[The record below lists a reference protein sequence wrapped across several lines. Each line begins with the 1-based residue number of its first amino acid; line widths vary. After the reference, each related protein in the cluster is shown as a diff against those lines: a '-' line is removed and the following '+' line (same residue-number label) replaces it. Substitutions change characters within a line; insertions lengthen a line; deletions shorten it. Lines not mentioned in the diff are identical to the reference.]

1 MLLKSFLTLSVDVDN
16 GDMVRV
22 EDMDEIKI
30 DRVDPNTVCPNLFDL
45 KPPNY
50 NSQIETADSQGNQR
64 RTEPE
69 HEQHIDG
76 HQF

>member
-1 MLLKSFLTLSVDVDN
+1 
-16 GDMVRV
+16 MVRV

-50 NSQIETADSQGNQR
+50 NPQTETADCQGNQR
-64 RTEPE
+64 GREQE
-69 HEQHIDG
+69 YEQHVDG
-76 HQF
+76 HRF